1 MAGVEPRG
9 DSGGAEGGRSEREDR
24 CAGGAARAGAPEVAP
39 STRDNL
45 RSGGGVKPNL
55 ATQFP
60 PGAASAGPGPASALL
75 ASVGAAASL
84 PRQRKRGK
92 GGADEAYRSLTLGTA
107 SLLMENGEG
116 KVKESCFNFFPP

>member
-9 DSGGAEGGRSEREDR
+9 EYGGAEGGRRGEGGPLW
-24 CAGGAARAGAPEVAP
+24 GGAARAGAPEVAP
-39 STRDNL
+39 STRDNP

-84 PRQRKRGK
+84 PRQRKGGK
-92 GGADEAYRSLTLGTA
+92 GGANEAYRPLTRGTA
-107 SLLMENGEG
+107 FLLMENGEG